1 MCRNIRVE
9 SKKTKTIDNKQ
20 LIKNVNKSPSGDL
33 GVKRKSKTASYLL
46 VSPYIL
52 HFTVFVLFPVGF
64 SLFLTF
70 HEWNIIGP
78 MKYVGLAN
86 YEKLFQDQYFLKSIG
101 NTFVFLAIHIPLQ
114 IIIALGLAAILNE
127 KIWFRAFFRGAFFM
141 PVVVSGVVVTVLWQQ
156 LYGYEL
162 GSINT
167 FLLWLGMHKIGWLID
182 PAWAMPSIAIMATW
196 KNVGLYIILFLV
208 GLQTVPRSLYEA
220 ADLEGANKWQKFL
233 YITLPGINPTIF
245 MVVVLSTI
253 SGFSLFIEP
262 YVMTGG
268 GPLNSTLSSVL
279 YIYKQG
285 FFYYHMG
292 YAATLGFVFALLILL
307 VVFIQRIT
315 IEKK

>member
-1 MCRNIRVE
+1 MQQ
-9 SKKTKTIDNKQ
+9 KKNT
-20 LIKNVNKSPSGDL
+20 S
-33 GVKRKSKTASYLL
+33 SYLL
-46 VSPYIL
+46 VSPYVL
-52 HFTVFVLFPVGF
+52 HFVVFVLFPVGF

-78 MKYVGLAN
+78 MKYVGLSN
-86 YEKLFQDQYFLKSIG
+86 YEKLIQDIYFLKSIR
-101 NTFVFLAIHIPLQ
+101 NTLVFLAIHIPLQ
-114 IIIALGLAAILNE
+114 IVIALGLAAVLNE

-156 LYGYEL
+156 LYGYEM

-167 FLLWLGMHKIGWLID
+167 FLRWIGVDKIGWLID
-182 PAWAMPSIAIMATW
+182 PSWAMPSIAIMATW

-253 SGFSLFIEP
+253 GGFSLFIEP

-307 VVFIQRIT
+307 VVFIQRLT